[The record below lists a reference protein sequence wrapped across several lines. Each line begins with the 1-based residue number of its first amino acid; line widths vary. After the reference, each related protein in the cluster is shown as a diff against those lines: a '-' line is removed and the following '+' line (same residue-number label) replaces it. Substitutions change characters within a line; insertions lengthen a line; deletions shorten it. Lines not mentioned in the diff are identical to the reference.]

1 MNIFLFETT
10 TFNNQVSAEEK
21 HELKLQ
27 NKKSYID
34 GTSRKKKKKK
44 TITPNSVLPPTPI
57 RKITTKNQSQHL
69 SQIKTPHFLANDNIN
84 KIQAYIVHYS
94 P

>member
-44 TITPNSVLPPTPI
+44 NHNTKLSATTNTNKKNNHQKSKSTLKSNQDPTLP
-57 RKITTKNQSQHL
+57 RE
-69 SQIKTPHFLANDNIN
+69 
-84 KIQAYIVHYS
+84 
-94 P
+94 